1 MNSVYE
7 LVIERNNR
15 ETAPFL
21 SVHEAN
27 ATLLIQVDALL
38 TKYELSER
46 EVSSLRQQLQD
57 AAITS
62 PGTKVTSA
70 AAKAARKYEVQL
82 RDKLEKLQDEY
93 NAKLKSEAN
102 DQAAALKTAKDL
114 SDMKDLSTAQEM
126 TIANLRE
133 ENKGAERAI
142 EHLTNEL
149 SEAKSRTDL
158 AEKQYDGLKKTI
170 RSLQIENDHLKKES
184 RIIEQRVVTEKGKT
198 VDEVNILTEM
208 VNSLK
213 REVDMLRAYNKGSW
227 FSKKVSKEKADN
239 EDKQIVA
246 KGQDS
251 GRKWGTLG
259 TVLPSAPK
267 QTIDAHTMDG
277 TCVKYDASGTNLVAT
292 SSSDSTVK
300 IWDTNSGTV
309 RVTFRGTVGHSMMC
323 CDINGSTVVGGSSDK
338 TCRVWNLRTQRMI
351 HHLVGHAH
359 KVTCVRLFAN
369 EHAVVTGSADRS
381 LKVWDIS
388 HKTYRQTTTLRHSST
403 SNCVDVG
410 TDSQTA
416 VSGHLDGGLR
426 FWDLRS
432 GERTED
438 ISGLHEGAITS
449 CQFSPTDSSLVL
461 TNGADSC
468 LKITDLRTGLPT
480 HTLRDGAFTT
490 AHSWS
495 HAVFSPDGRYVTAGS
510 SSQGAVLVW
519 SATDGSLV
527 KTLRSHVAG
536 VCAIDWCRGGS
547 SGQQVASLDRQG
559 KLILWA

>member
-114 SDMKDLSTAQEM
+114 SDMKDLNTAQEM

-338 TCRVWNLRTQRMI
+338 TCRVWNLRTQRMVRTDANLAHSSALSLTMPLFFRFI
-351 HHLVGHAH
+351 ISLATPTKLLVFDYLPMSTPWLLVLPIVLSKCGIFHTKPTDKRPRYATALH
-359 KVTCVRLFAN
+359 QIVLMSEPIPRRLFR
-369 EHAVVTGSADRS
+369 GI
-381 LKVWDIS
+381 W
-388 HKTYRQTTTLRHSST
+388 
-403 SNCVDVG
+403 
-410 TDSQTA
+410 
-416 VSGHLDGGLR
+416 
-426 FWDLRS
+426 
-432 GERTED
+432 TED
-438 ISGLHEGAITS
+438 YDSGICAPENARKIYPVSTRAPSRLA
-449 CQFSPTDSSLVL
+449 SSLPR
-461 TNGADSC
+461 
-468 LKITDLRTGLPT
+468 IP
-480 HTLRDGAFTT
+480 
-490 AHSWS
+490 
-495 HAVFSPDGRYVTAGS
+495 
-510 SSQGAVLVW
+510 VW
-519 SATDGSLV
+519 Y
-527 KTLRSHVAG
+527 
-536 VCAIDWCRGGS
+536 
-547 SGQQVASLDRQG
+547 
-559 KLILWA
+559 